1 MKRIVIVLGAILF
14 LAVTTLLVAPSFIDW
29 SNYRTTFE
37 TQLAN
42 ATGRQVEINGDVSL
56 TLLPRPTL
64 QVENVRIA
72 NPAGA
77 STPDFARAER
87 VAVNLAFGPLLRG
100 RLQFISIEIIDPVI
114 SAEVMPDGSVTWD
127 MSVRDVS
134 SNRSG
139 PQTGRSERNTRAPF
153 NLGID
158 VLRIVNGTIIYQDDQ
173 RGIKQELT
181 ALTVDLAAEST
192 TGPFDAVG
200 DLTIYGMPWQFETSL
215 GVLRRDRPGALVV
228 VLSNSDADLTFDVVG
243 SLTLADT
250 GPVIAGRF
258 IALGSDAVSSL
269 NALGVV
275 QPDQAMPT
283 ELRKNFQLESRF
295 DFRGATVFS
304 DNLTLRWG
312 NTIVDGTGWLDWE
325 DETEFKLDLG
335 INRLDLEAW
344 QFASFAGPDRF
355 ATLRSFFM
363 ANDAHAQTSPPKFSV
378 PANINGT
385 IDLTINLIEWQGKLM
400 RNGHVNVSLADAQLN
415 VTEASLSMP
424 GNASLDFAGNIG
436 SDSGSPNFDLT
447 GSASSHDLRSLLEWL
462 DLAPSPGVV
471 PPSRLNF
478 ISGSTRLTGTP
489 SQLQFQDIDVVL
501 DTTRVGG
508 SVVVVPGSPVEATL
522 DLTASS
528 LDLDSYLPALSQQ
541 FGLMTTIGTS
551 DGDSPDMSEEP
562 AGNSQP
568 NFFSVANVNLKLSV
582 GSVTVGRNVY
592 GNVGVEGSIQN
603 GAVTIDKATIDD
615 MAGARISISGRV
627 DDAFSTPHAQ
637 NLQMSIT
644 AEDFA
649 LMHRTLN
656 LNLPRSDV
664 LTGPMTLDGTLS
676 GSIDEVALDLNL
688 TLNAIAG
695 EVKGTITDATSTP
708 VFDLSVAATHN
719 DYRSLLSALN
729 LYTATDFEGE
739 HDAEFSA
746 SVAGS
751 FTALQLN
758 DIKLRMGDNALS
770 GVLHYDEANVR
781 PQVTGN
787 IALATVNVDRLFV
800 PDPTSALTRSS
811 LSRSAGSETS
821 VSGRWSSDPIDLSSM
836 NDFDADVTV
845 TADRVVMRGLDVD
858 QLLAEVK
865 LSSGVLSVINW
876 GGNLYGG
883 PASGDFTLNT
893 VPAIDVHTSLV
904 VTDAAMSRLGGSLT
918 GSEQADGKFALR
930 GHFTAQG
937 NSQRDLVM
945 SLAGDGVLAATGIDA
960 NMDGEGW
967 AFTTV
972 LAPIRAISQL
982 GGVFTGGVTEGLASM
997 GTEFSGEKGVFTL
1010 SNASLQ
1016 SNVYAGEFSGTV
1028 DLPRW
1033 WVDAEGRVSLK
1044 VNVITQLLGTRL
1056 QMPSLIPVSV
1066 EGPLDLPN
1074 VTMNRGGTGE
1084 NGQATDTASPAQ
1096 SSPLQQNPAQLL
1108 QGILNEFTKPR

>member
-462 DLAPSPGVV
+462 ELSPSPGVV
-471 PPSRLNF
+471 PPGRLNSF
-478 ISGSTRLTGTP
+478 SGTTRLSGTA
-489 SQLQFQDIDVVL
+489 SQLQFQDIDVIL
-501 DTTRVGG
+501 DTTQVSG
-508 SVVVVPGSPVEATL
+508 SVTLVPGSPVEATL

-637 NLQMSIT
+637 NLQLSIAT
-644 AEDFA
+644 EDFA
-649 LMHRTLN
+649 RLHLA
-656 LNLPRSDV
+656 LEFELPRSDV
-664 LTGPMTLDGTLS
+664 FTGPMTLDGILS
-676 GSIDEVALDLNL
+676 GSVEEAELDLNL
-688 TLNAIAG
+688 TLNAMAA
-695 EVKGTITDATSTP
+695 EVKGTITGAPSAPTFNVLAVLKHD
-708 VFDLSVAATHN
+708 
-719 DYRSLLSALN
+719 DYRSVWSALS
-729 LYTATDFEGE
+729 LSTATDLNSV
-739 HDAEFSA
+739 HVAEFSA
-746 SVAGS
+746 AVSGTPS
-751 FTALQLN
+751 ALQVK
-758 DIKLRMGDNALS
+758 DINLIVGDNSLAGTLQ
-770 GVLHYDEANVR
+770 YEAGGDR
-781 PQVTGN
+781 PIVTGN
-787 IALATVNVDRLFV
+787 LALAAVDLDQLFP
-800 PDPTSALTRSS
+800 PDPTGALTRSS
-811 LSRSAGSETS
+811 LPRSTGPEAS
-821 VSGRWSSDPIDLSSM
+821 VSGRWSTDPIDLSLL
-836 NDFDADVTV
+836 NDFDADVSV
-845 TADRVVMRGLDVD
+845 TADQVVMRGLDVD
-858 QLLAEVK
+858 QFTARVQ

-876 GGNLYGG
+876 RGNLYGG
-883 PASGDFTLNT
+883 PASGDFTLKV
-893 VPAIDVHTSLV
+893 VPTLDVQTRLV
-904 VTDAAMSRLGGSLT
+904 VTDAELSRLGGSL
-918 GSEQADGKFALR
+918 ADAAQTQGRFALQ
-930 GHFTAQG
+930 GQFTAQG
-937 NSQRDLVM
+937 HSQRDLVM

-960 NMDGEGW
+960 SLDGQGLV
-967 AFTTV
+967 FTAV
-972 LAPIRAISQL
+972 LAPVRALSQL
-982 GGVFTGGVTEGLASM
+982 GGVFGGGVAQGLANM
-997 GTEFSGEKGVFTL
+997 GAEFRGERGVFTL
-1010 SNASLQ
+1010 SNTSIK
-1016 SNVYAGEFSGTV
+1016 SNVYSGNFSGTI

-1033 WVDAEGRVSLK
+1033 WVDVEGRVKLEA
-1044 VNVITQLLGTRL
+1044 NVITQLLATRL
-1056 QMPSLIPVSV
+1056 PMPSLVPFTV
-1066 EGPLDLPN
+1066 EGSLDLPN
-1074 VTMNRGGTGE
+1074 VTMNTGGK
-1084 NGQATDTASPAQ
+1084 GQNDPTTDTTPPAQ
-1096 SSPLQQNPAQLL
+1096 TSPLQPNPAQLF